1 MFSFNTKYNNNYL
14 KKNTL
19 NFNNLNNNINKYNKF
34 NHWHAMFLPSNNQ
47 KNYYLS
53 SVKQNSMNLFDEKK
67 IVNKNHKNQINIE
80 KADKSTQTTDLNED
94 FVIV

>member
-19 NFNNLNNNINKYNKF
+19 SFNNFNNNINKYNKF

-53 SVKQNSMNLFDEKK
+53 SIKQNSMNLFDEK
-67 IVNKNHKNQINIE
+67 IVNKNQKNIE